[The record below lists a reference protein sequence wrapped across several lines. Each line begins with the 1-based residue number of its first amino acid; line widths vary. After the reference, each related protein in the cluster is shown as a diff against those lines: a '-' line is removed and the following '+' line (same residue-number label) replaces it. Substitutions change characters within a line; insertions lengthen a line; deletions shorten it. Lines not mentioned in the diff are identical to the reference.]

1 MQMRASLNYLDEI
14 DQLEK
19 LNARK
24 ERQMNRID
32 SDDDNISPG
41 GGGDSD
47 LEESAKS
54 ASAIAARKA
63 KKAATADKK
72 SKADDMKAINVSV
85 AEGSTSAGG
94 GSGSGGGVKD
104 AKTARAA
111 ASLFGPAKA
120 AQDEDWVNLPFFDPN
135 VSRHLF
141 LSSSKSLDQFLR
153 ASYEC

>member
-1 MQMRASLNYLDEI
+1 MRASLNYLDEI

-19 LNARK
+19 VNARK

-32 SDDDNISPG
+32 SDDENISPG

-47 LEESAKS
+47 IEESAKS

-72 SKADDMKAINVSV
+72 LKADDMKAINVSV
-85 AEGSTSAGG
+85 AEGSTSTGG
-94 GSGSGGGVKD
+94 GGGVKD

-120 AQDEDWVNLPFFDPN
+120 AQDEDWVDLPFFDPT
-135 VSRHLF
+135 VSMMPLFIFHLKP
-141 LSSSKSLDQFLR
+141 LSLALK
-153 ASYEC
+153 CIH